1 MGILVRFFM
10 KIAVTYDEDSE
21 QIFQH
26 FGHTEALKIYNIED
40 NKVISTKILST
51 EGHGHSVIADFLN
64 DVEAKVLICGGIGPC
79 AISALQ
85 EYGIVL
91 CAGISGSADEAVDN
105 FLKGTLDYQTG
116 ANCNHHG
123 EHHSCGSCNH

>member
-1 MGILVRFFM
+1 M
-10 KIAVTYDEDSE
+10 KIAVTYDEDNE

-26 FGHTEALKIYNIED
+26 FGHTETLKIYNVEN
-40 NKVISTKILST
+40 NKVISVQILST
-51 EGHGHSVIADFLN
+51 DGQGHSVIADFLN
-64 DVEAKVLICGGIGPC
+64 DVDAKVLICGGIGPC

-91 CAGISGSADEAVDN
+91 CAGISGNADEAVDN

-116 ANCNHHG
+116 ANCSHHN
-123 EHHSCGSCNH
+123 ENHSCGHCHH

>member
-1 MGILVRFFM
+1 M

-21 QIFQH
+21 EIFQH
-26 FGHTEALKIYNIED
+26 FGHTEMLKVYDVDD

-91 CAGISGSADEAVDN
+91 CAGISGNADVAGEK
-105 FLKGTLDYQTG
+105 FLNGTLDYQTG
-116 ANCNHHG
+116 ANCNHHD
-123 EHHSCGSCNH
+123 ENHSCGSCHH

>member
-1 MGILVRFFM
+1 M
-10 KIAVTYDEDSE
+10 KIAVTYEVDSE
-21 QIFQH
+21 QVFQH
-26 FGHTEALKIYNIED
+26 FGHTEALKVYNVEN
-40 NKVISTKILST
+40 NKVLSTEILST

-91 CAGISGSADEAVDN
+91 CAGITGSADEAVEK
-105 FLKGTLDYQTG
+105 FLNGTLEYQSG
-116 ANCNHHG
+116 ANCSHHG
-123 EHHSCGSCNH
+123 EHEHACGSCHH

>member
-51 EGHGHSVIADFLN
+51 EGHGHSVIADLVRFLLCKN
-64 DVEAKVLICGGIGPC
+64 TELFCV
-79 AISALQ
+79 Q
-85 EYGIVL
+85 EFQ
-91 CAGISGSADEAVDN
+91 AVQMKRWII
-105 FLKGTLDYQTG
+105 F
-116 ANCNHHG
+116 
-123 EHHSCGSCNH
+123 